1 MYEPLDPS
9 MTFAKAAE
17 LWINSRTMSTA
28 SRARYIS
35 PRTLQDLQQYL
46 RVLNRKFGE
55 VPLQEIHVGLLRE
68 YQQERAETCGP
79 NKINQE
85 LGTLVRIM
93 RRARA
98 WSDNL
103 EECYEPLQR
112 EEPDIARAM
121 SPEEQKQFLEVAA
134 SRDEWSFVYHYSL
147 LALATSAS
155 NCELRGVKIGDLN
168 FFSKV
173 LHIRREHAK
182 NRYRI
187 RTIPMHDEAVWA
199 AKRLVE
205 RAQALGCSSASH
217 YLMPFRVSPN
227 LWDPAQPMSN
237 SGIKRLWNE
246 VRKAADVP
254 WLRIHD
260 LRHTAIT
267 RMAEAGVPIP
277 VILSMAGHISVR
289 MQQHYTSV
297 SEFAKRCAVE
307 AAFDGRNYMIA
318 AGRAMERT
326 SNRQS
331 AVSTRPKA
339 KPKAIH
345 DTDHTDATDS
355 TDCSGLVE

>member
-17 LWINSRTMSTA
+17 LWINSRTMSA
-28 SRARYIS
+28 GSRARYIS
-35 PRTLQDLQQYL
+35 PRTLRDLQQYL
-46 RVLNRKFGE
+46 RALNRKFGE
-55 VPLQEIHVGLLRE
+55 VPLQEVHVGLLRE
-68 YQQERAETCGP
+68 YQQNRAETCGP

-85 LGTLVRIM
+85 LNTLVRIM

-98 WSDNL
+98 WGQDL
-103 EECYEPLQR
+103 QDCYEPLQR
-112 EEPDIARAM
+112 EEPDIPHAM
-121 SPEEQKQFLEVAA
+121 SPEEQKRFLEVAA
-134 SRDEWSFVYHYSL
+134 TRDEWSFVYHYSL

-155 NCELRGVKIGDLN
+155 NCELRGVRIGDLN
-168 FFSKV
+168 FYSKV

-199 AKRLVE
+199 ANRLVE
-205 RAQALGCSSASH
+205 RAQLLGCCSPSH
-217 YLMPFRVSPN
+217 YVMPFRVSPN
-227 LWDPAQPMSN
+227 QWDPEQPMSN
-237 SGIKRLWNE
+237 NGIRKPWNQ

-254 WLRIHD
+254 WLRVHD
-260 LRHTAIT
+260 LRHTSIT

-297 SEFAKRCAVE
+297 SEYAKRCAVE

-318 AGRAMERT
+318 AGRVVE
-326 SNRQS
+326 SNTRHS
-331 AVSTRPKA
+331 ALSSRPKA
-339 KPKAIH
+339 RPKR
-345 DTDHTDATDS
+345 DADCADAASADFADS
-355 TDCSGLVE
+355 TEVVK